1 MEEKIKKQKK
11 SDLTTGDINKKLL
24 GSKDIIDAEEESEK
38 EKVTIYRSDL
48 VSDHKIVEMIYS
60 KASKKG
66 EFLIYNSVTKKI
78 KQVEKIEN
86 KKRIIIPDTRNKLVD
101 YGVIKIPS
109 GIEDYVHIKF
119 LISEIRR
126 FLDKY
131 VYIEKM
137 VDREIII
144 SYILL
149 TWVYDRFSAIPYL
162 RALGEYGTGKS
173 RLLKVLN
180 VCYKSIYF
188 ASNASSAPIFRL
200 IERFG
205 GTLIID
211 EAELGS
217 KSSRNSDIREVLRS
231 GKDDEATIFRCNAR
245 TLDPEPY
252 KVYGPKILG
261 SRQTYGDDALESRL
275 ITIRMT
281 EAKSKKIPLILD
293 KEEFKNDS
301 EKIRKMLLDWR
312 LKRFFKIDTEA
323 YKKHRYEGISDRLNE
338 MYAPIICIR
347 SKNKKFLKTLMKRAV
362 EKNKRLREDKA
373 QSFPALIIEKI
384 GNSLFRYN
392 EYPLLS
398 KIAEII
404 KEETGKR
411 YPPRFIGGIVREN
424 LNLKTRHTRNGTVVI
439 GKDSELKKLA
449 EEYNIASL
457 IEYWESYS
465 ISEKTFQTQL
475 SQSIDLND
483 NGYHSGKKR

>member
-1 MEEKIKKQKK
+1 VIQKQI
-11 SDLTTGDINKKLL
+11 LINVNKKVT
-24 GSKDIIDAEEESEK
+24 ESEVIEIPEHEEGEEQK
-38 EKVTIYRSDL
+38 ELIYKSSLISDF
-48 VSDHKIVEMIYS
+48 KIAEMIYS
-60 KASKKG
+60 KITKKG
-66 EFLIYNSVTKKI
+66 AFLEYSKITKKI
-78 KQVEKIEN
+78 KEIEEI
-86 KKRIIIPDTRNKLVD
+86 KDGERIIVPDIRGKLID
-101 YGVIKIPS
+101 NNIIKIPS
-109 GIEDYVHIKF
+109 GSEDYVHIKV
-119 LISEIRR
+119 LISEISNY
-126 FLDKY
+126 LDKY
-131 VYIEKM
+131 VYIKDK
-137 VDREIII
+137 VDKGIII
-144 SYILL
+144 SYVLL
-149 TWVYDRFSAIPYL
+149 TWVYERFSALPYL
-162 RALGEYGTGKS
+162 RALGELGTGKS

-180 VCYKSIYF
+180 ICYKSIYSS
-188 ASNASSAPIFRL
+188 SNASAAPIFRL
-200 IERFG
+200 IDRFG

-211 EAELGS
+211 EAELGNRS
-217 KSSRNSDIREVLRS
+217 GRNSDIREVLRF
-231 GKDDEATIFRCNAR
+231 GKDSGGCILRCNPS
-245 TLDPEPY
+245 THEPEPF

-261 SRQTYGDDALESRL
+261 SRQTYGDDALESRI

-281 EAKSKKIPLILD
+281 QPEVEKKTLLLD
-293 KEEFKNDS
+293 NEEFEDDS

-312 LKRFFKIDTEA
+312 LKNFFKIDTEA
-323 YKKHRYEGISDRLNE
+323 YKKHRNDKISDRLNE

-347 SKNKKFLKTLMKRAV
+347 KNNKKFLKALMKRAV

-457 IEYWESYS
+457 IEYWKSYS

-483 NGYHSGKKR
+483 NGYHSRKKR